1 MDTMIYSLSDRV
13 RKVAVGTAAASL
25 AIALVVTSADTS
37 ADCLYQPH
45 GIKTPLDAVAQTNNA
60 PTTSYLLKGGAYA
73 YVVDWHCERVGKRIL
88 LVMPIEQDDVARV
101 AEILR
106 DFLETEDLDF
116 YAAAIL
122 GSRNKTSF
130 RREIKRQGF
139 EFSEVSVR
147 RTDYEAEYVVLF
159 STPD

>member
-1 MDTMIYSLSDRV
+1 
-13 RKVAVGTAAASL
+13 
-25 AIALVVTSADTS
+25 
-37 ADCLYQPH
+37 
-45 GIKTPLDAVAQTNNA
+45 
-60 PTTSYLLKGGAYA
+60 
-73 YVVDWHCERVGKRIL
+73 
-88 LVMPIEQDDVARV
+88 MPIEQDDVARV